1 MSLISK
7 AFAPYRIFSRDRQK
21 ITTSLSSPVPS
32 VCGKANRHHS
42 TRVFGSHFVLDDGR
56 SRKQAARF
64 QDLLQQPSH
73 AYLMGRANAGYARVT
88 TSSQSRLVSLAI
100 PLSSPIPDTSRF
112 LLSVSRSWFLST
124 DLQGAFWKRFGKEPS
139 LGLQIDLTNL
149 HALLHDQK
157 AGSRAELASHQ
168 RAIRLPL
175 TRH

>member
-1 MSLISK
+1 
-7 AFAPYRIFSRDRQK
+7 
-21 ITTSLSSPVPS
+21 
-32 VCGKANRHHS
+32 
-42 TRVFGSHFVLDDGR
+42 
-56 SRKQAARF
+56 
-64 QDLLQQPSH
+64 
-73 AYLMGRANAGYARVT
+73 MGRANAGYARVT